1 MANVHMIVGSL
12 VVIAF
17 LIDLVLRFLAYRGK
31 TYSFTRIVAMAAAGL
46 LLVQYVL
53 GFGLLSGSGEKPSP
67 IHYVLALAAIITVGA
82 EHMVTSQP
90 GDDPKGANVK
100 ALRAVAATLALV
112 LAAYFVGQSV

>member
-1 MANVHMIVGSL
+1 MANVHMVVGTL

-17 LIDLVLRFLAYRGK
+17 AIDLILRFMASRGK
-31 TYSFTRIVAMAAAGL
+31 TFSFTRMVAFAAAGL

-53 GFGLLSGSGEKPSP
+53 GFGLLSDSGDKPSP

-82 EHMVTSQP
+82 EHMVTAQP

-112 LAAYFVGQSV
+112 LAAYFVGQSN

>member
-1 MANVHMIVGSL
+1 VANVHMVVGTL

-17 LIDLVLRFLAYRGK
+17 AIDLILRLMAYRGK
-31 TYSFTRIVAMAAAGL
+31 TYSFTRMVAMAAGGL

-53 GFGLLSGSGEKPSP
+53 GFGLLSSSDDKPGVS
-67 IHYVLALAAIITVGA
+67 HYVLALAAIITVGA

-100 ALRAVAATLALV
+100 ALRAVAATLVLV
-112 LAAYFVGQSV
+112 LAAYLIGQSN

>member
-1 MANVHMIVGSL
+1 VANVHMVVGSL

-17 LIDLVLRFLAYRGK
+17 AIDLILRIMAYRGK
-31 TYSFTRIVAMAAAGL
+31 TVTFTRMVAMAAGGL

-53 GFGLLSGSGEKPSP
+53 GFGLLSSSDDKPSP

-82 EHMVTSQP
+82 EHMVTAQP
-90 GDDPKGANVK
+90 GDDPKDANVK

-112 LAAYFVGQSV
+112 LAAYFVGESN

>member
-1 MANVHMIVGSL
+1 VANVHMVVGTL

-17 LIDLVLRFLAYRGK
+17 AIDLILRILAYRGR
-31 TYSFTRIVAMAAAGL
+31 TYSFTRMVSFAAAGL

-53 GFGLLSGSGEKPSP
+53 GFGLLSSSDDKPSP

-82 EHMVTSQP
+82 EHMATSQA
-90 GDDPKGANVK
+90 GSDPKTANRI

-112 LAAYFVGQSV
+112 LAAYFAGQSN

>member
-17 LIDLVLRFLAYRGK
+17 LIDLILRFLATRGK
-31 TYSFTRIVAMAAAGL
+31 TFSFTRIVAFAAGGL

-53 GFGLLSGSGEKPSP
+53 GFGLLSSSDNKPSP

-82 EHMVTSQP
+82 EHMVTGQP
-90 GDDPKGANVK
+90 GTDVKATNIK
-100 ALRAVAATLALV
+100 ALRAVAATVALV
-112 LAAYFVGQSV
+112 LAAYLVGESK